1 MKKPSN
7 TKTIVTILSA
17 STIVAA
23 SLIFGVNTNQLTGFT
38 QINRFNKV
46 STQASLPQNNQ
57 SSTPTR
63 FEAIDSDLNK
73 SKVKCNGVWQRGL
86 EFVINYKQSQES
98 LQFIH
103 DKLHEFNTQGCQIA
117 FQYRGIMSNRRTTI
131 PYENEFTTTH
141 YCNGEL
147 RTTPQM
153 MECLTTNLSTQNGV
167 SMMGFHKKFNSE
179 LQVMDEIK
187 LIQTTNYTSDD
198 FRHEQQV
205 TEINQQRSPFIINIL
220 VK

>member
-1 MKKPSN
+1 MTNKIKL
-7 TKTIVTILSA
+7 ILALAILAIATATYSIN
-17 STIVAA
+17 SQ
-23 SLIFGVNTNQLTGFT
+23 QLTGFT
-38 QINRFNKV
+38 QINKFNKV
-46 STQASLPQNNQ
+46 STQANLSQNNQ

-73 SKVKCNGVWQRGL
+73 SKIKCNGVWQRGL
-86 EFVINYKQSQES
+86 EFVINYKQSPES

-117 FQYRGIMSNRRTTI
+117 FQYRGVMSDRRITI

-141 YCNGEL
+141 YCNGDL
-147 RTTPQM
+147 RTNPQM
-153 MECLTTNLSTQNGV
+153 MECLTTDLSTQNGV
-167 SMMGFHKKFNSE
+167 SMMGFHKRYNPE

-198 FRHEQQV
+198 FTHEQQN
-205 TEINQQRSPFIINIL
+205 TEINQQKTPYIINIL